1 MDSRQFPLVIE
12 TDGRDARKR
21 IRMAAEADG
30 EAGFTLVE
38 VVVALTI
45 LLLVAMAFI
54 PLYIYITQGSQ
65 ANRMRVAATA
75 VATGVIEEIRALPY
89 DRVGTVGG
97 NPAGD
102 IEPVRQEMINGVKAT
117 VKVRVWWVDDPSND
131 KDGNDPIPCDYK
143 KVQVT
148 VTAPGFTGKVVE
160 VADIR
165 SLVAR
170 EAGEAA
176 YPGGSN
182 IKVFVTMSRDGKDI
196 PVREVKVKLIEGPDS
211 PQTLWTDSAG
221 KALFTQLEAG
231 KYTVE
236 VDAFGLGMMVRPDQ
250 ASVPITVVEGG
261 TSPHQAEVAEPGS
274 VIIRIVDQN
283 GQPVEEKGEITVLPP
298 EPFTDAYAVVK
309 EFKKKDMDQG
319 VLPADFVGGLWPG
332 WTYNLQVRVKGYEEW
347 NDSFRASD
355 ETREV
360 TVKLTAVAV
369 DDE

>member
-1 MDSRQFPLVIE
+1 
-12 TDGRDARKR
+12 
-21 IRMAAEADG
+21 
-30 EAGFTLVE
+30 
-38 VVVALTI
+38 
-45 LLLVAMAFI
+45 
-54 PLYIYITQGSQ
+54 
-65 ANRMRVAATA
+65 MRVAATA

-117 VKVRVWWVDDPSND
+117 VKVRVWWVDDSDND
-131 KDGNDPIPCDYK
+131 EDSISYGCK

-160 VADIR
+160 VVDIR

-196 PVREVKVKLIEGPDS
+196 PVREVKVKLLEGPDS

-221 KALFTQLEAG
+221 KALFTQLEEG

-250 ASVPITVVEGG
+250 VLVSGEVDGG
-261 TSPHQAEVAEPGS
+261 TWLHRVEVAEPGS
-274 VIIRIVDQN
+274 VSIRIVDQD
-283 GQPVEEKGEITVLPP
+283 GQTVMKEGEITVIPP
-298 EPFTDAYAVVK
+298 NSDTHAVPREFDASYH
-309 EFKKKDMDQG
+309 G
-319 VLPADFVGGLWPG
+319 VLHHFVLTCGRGGPMTCRFG
-332 WTYNLQVRVKGYEEW
+332 
-347 NDSFRASD
+347 
-355 ETREV
+355 
-360 TVKLTAVAV
+360 
-369 DDE
+369 